1 MAAPQIT
8 TGMNSE
14 LNQIDSLPTKLKGQ
28 WKRRRFHTHLKGM
41 LWILFCIPPVW
52 LVLFGLDRI
61 LDLPRLGRW
70 SFLLIALVLI
80 GWQFFKRWFSQLE
93 PFNLLKCAS
102 QVEKYYPQL
111 GSLLINYVQINSP
124 IPQASGSQELL
135 GLVKGQAV
143 KVSESI
149 DFGKTVDFK
158 DLSNQIKLT
167 VTSVAVLLTCLLIF
181 GDSMSVAVKR
191 YLGFNL
197 PYPTDTILYEV
208 PDDMIVAQGTK
219 FSLSVK
225 AKGQVPENGVL
236 HIRDAG
242 SESWRQISLPR
253 DDKKGFVF
261 SINKTEESFDY
272 YFEVGDAF
280 SHSQREPGL
289 VTVVSPPEIIKQTLQ
304 VIPPKYTGLASY
316 EANNLSSTVPLGS
329 KLTWVVSMSLPVSES
344 SLTGPE
350 DLMIPGQIE
359 EKGKSVKFVWVANR
373 AGVYQMVAREKSMGT
388 NFQGQIHK
396 LNLREDIEP
405 RVSLISPVSDIK
417 ATSQKKLELLVRA
430 SDDYGLSEFAILYRV
445 NGEKNRHRI
454 SLGAP
459 PANDSQKDLL
469 HPRSGTWPLL
479 WNLQNDLST
488 LSEGDL
494 IEIAVE
500 VTEVAVNP
508 ESARKALSRT
518 CSVEILSVAEYQSY
532 ITARFNDLQSDLA
545 ETERRELLIKHLH
558 FFINKRK

>member
-8 TGMNSE
+8 TRMNSE
-14 LNQIDSLPTKLKGQ
+14 LNQIDSLSTKLKGQ

-102 QVEKYYPQL
+102 QVEKHFPQL

-135 GLVKGQAV
+135 GLVKVQAV

-219 FSLSVK
+219 LSLSVS

-329 KLTWVVSMSLPVSES
+329 KLTWVVTMSLPVSES
-344 SLTGPE
+344 SLIGPE
-350 DLMIPGQIE
+350 NLMISGQIQ

-469 HPRSGTWPLL
+469 YPRSGTWPLL
-479 WNLQNDLST
+479 WNLQNDLPN

-500 VTEVAVNP
+500 VTEVAANH

-532 ITARFNDLQSDLA
+532 ITTRFNDLQSDLA
-545 ETERRELLIKHLH
+545 ETERRELLIKHA
-558 FFINKRK
+558 IQASGNQ

>member
-28 WKRRRFHTHLKGM
+28 WKRERFHTHLKGM

-219 FSLSVK
+219 LSLSVK

-359 EKGKSVKFVWVANR
+359 EKGKSVKFTWVANR
-373 AGVYQMVAREKSMGT
+373 AGVYQMVAREKSIGT
-388 NFQGQIHK
+388 NFKGQIHK

-430 SDDYGLSEFAILYRV
+430 SDDYGLSEFAILYRL

-469 HPRSGTWPLL
+469 YPRSGTWPLL
-479 WNLQNDLST
+479 WNLQNDLPN

-500 VTEVAVNP
+500 VTEVAANH

-532 ITARFNDLQSDLA
+532 ITTRFNDLQSDLA
-545 ETERRELLIKHLH
+545 ETERRELLIKHA
-558 FFINKRK
+558 IQASGNQ

>member
-8 TGMNSE
+8 TRMNSE

-197 PYPTDTILYEV
+197 QYPTDTILYEV

-236 HIRDAG
+236 HIRDVG

-316 EANNLSSTVPLGS
+316 DANNLSSTVPLGS

-344 SLTGPE
+344 RLTGPE

-359 EKGKSVKFVWVANR
+359 EKGKSVKFTWVANR
-373 AGVYQMVAREKSMGT
+373 AGVYQMVAREKSIGT
-388 NFQGQIHK
+388 NFKGQIHK

-445 NGEKNRHRI
+445 NGEKNRHGI

-469 HPRSGTWPLL
+469 YPRSGTWPLL

-508 ESARKALSRT
+508 KSARKALSRT

-532 ITARFNDLQSDLA
+532 ITGRFNDLQSDLA
-545 ETERRELLIKHLH
+545 ETERRELLIRHA
-558 FFINKRK
+558 IQASGNQ

>member
-219 FSLSVK
+219 LSLSVK

-350 DLMIPGQIE
+350 DLMIPGQIQ

-479 WNLQNDLST
+479 WNLQNDLPN

-500 VTEVAVNP
+500 VTEVAANH

-532 ITARFNDLQSDLA
+532 ITTRFNDLQSDLA
-545 ETERRELLIKHLH
+545 ETERRELLIKHA
-558 FFINKRK
+558 IQASGNQ

>member
-102 QVEKYYPQL
+102 QVEKHYPQL

-350 DLMIPGQIE
+350 DLMIPGQIQ

-430 SDDYGLSEFAILYRV
+430 SDDYGLSKFAILYRV

-469 HPRSGTWPLL
+469 YPRSGTWPLL
-479 WNLQNDLST
+479 WNLQNDLPN

-500 VTEVAVNP
+500 VTEVAAHH

-532 ITARFNDLQSDLA
+532 ITGRFNDLQSDLA
-545 ETERRELLIKHLH
+545 ETERRELLIKHA
-558 FFINKRK
+558 IQASGNQ

>member
-8 TGMNSE
+8 TGVNSE

-350 DLMIPGQIE
+350 DLMIPGQIQ

-469 HPRSGTWPLL
+469 YPRSGTWPLL
-479 WNLQNDLST
+479 WNLQNDLPN

-500 VTEVAVNP
+500 VTEVAAHH

-532 ITARFNDLQSDLA
+532 ITTRFNDLQSDLA
-545 ETERRELLIKHLH
+545 ETERRELLIKHA
-558 FFINKRK
+558 IQASGNQ

>member
-93 PFNLLKCAS
+93 PFNLLKCAG

-219 FSLSVK
+219 LSLSVN

-350 DLMIPGQIE
+350 DLMIPGQIQ

-469 HPRSGTWPLL
+469 YPRSGTWPLL
-479 WNLQNDLST
+479 WNLQNDLPN

-500 VTEVAVNP
+500 VTEVAANH

-532 ITARFNDLQSDLA
+532 ITTRFNDLQSDLA
-545 ETERRELLIKHLH
+545 ETERRELLIKHA
-558 FFINKRK
+558 IQASGNQ

>member
-167 VTSVAVLLTCLLIF
+167 ATSVAVLLTCLLIF

-197 PYPTDTILYEV
+197 TYPTDTILYEV

-219 FSLSVK
+219 LSLSVK

-316 EANNLSSTVPLGS
+316 DANNLSSTVPLGS

-350 DLMIPGQIE
+350 DLMIPGQIQ

-469 HPRSGTWPLL
+469 YPRSGTWPLL
-479 WNLQNDLST
+479 WNLQNDLPN

-500 VTEVAVNP
+500 VTEVAANH

-532 ITARFNDLQSDLA
+532 ITTRFNDLQSDLA
-545 ETERRELLIKHLH
+545 ETERRELLIKHA
-558 FFINKRK
+558 IQASGNQ

>member
-219 FSLSVK
+219 LSLSVN

-304 VIPPKYTGLASY
+304 VTPPKYTGLASY

-344 SLTGPE
+344 RLTGPE

-359 EKGKSVKFVWVANR
+359 EKGKSVKFTWVANR

-469 HPRSGTWPLL
+469 YPRSGTWPLL
-479 WNLQNDLST
+479 WNLQNDLPN

-500 VTEVAVNP
+500 VTEVAANH

-532 ITARFNDLQSDLA
+532 ITTRFNDLQSDLA
-545 ETERRELLIKHLH
+545 ETERRELLIKHA
-558 FFINKRK
+558 IQASGNQ

>member
-350 DLMIPGQIE
+350 DLMIPGQIQ

-469 HPRSGTWPLL
+469 YPRSGTWPLL
-479 WNLQNDLST
+479 WNLQNDLPN

-500 VTEVAVNP
+500 VTEVAANH

-532 ITARFNDLQSDLA
+532 ITGRFNDLQSDLA
-545 ETERRELLIKHLH
+545 ETERRELLIKHA
-558 FFINKRK
+558 IQASGNQ

>member
-102 QVEKYYPQL
+102 QVEKHYPQL

-219 FSLSVK
+219 LSLSVK

-329 KLTWVVSMSLPVSES
+329 KLTWVVTMSLPVSES
-344 SLTGPE
+344 SLIGPE
-350 DLMIPGQIE
+350 NLMISGQIQ

-430 SDDYGLSEFAILYRV
+430 SDDYGLSEFVILYRV

-469 HPRSGTWPLL
+469 YPRSGTWPLL
-479 WNLQNDLST
+479 WNLQNDLPN

-500 VTEVAVNP
+500 VTEVAANH

-532 ITARFNDLQSDLA
+532 ITTRFNDLQSDLA
-545 ETERRELLIKHLH
+545 ETERRELLIKHA
-558 FFINKRK
+558 IQASGNQ

>member
-1 MAAPQIT
+1 
-8 TGMNSE
+8 MNSE

-219 FSLSVK
+219 LSLSVK

-469 HPRSGTWPLL
+469 YPRSGTWPLL
-479 WNLQNDLST
+479 WNLQNDLPN

-500 VTEVAVNP
+500 VTEVAANH

-532 ITARFNDLQSDLA
+532 ITARFNDLQTDLA
-545 ETERRELLIKHLH
+545 ETERRELLIKQA
-558 FFINKRK
+558 IQASGNQ

>member
-1 MAAPQIT
+1 
-8 TGMNSE
+8 MNSE

-93 PFNLLKCAS
+93 PFNILKCAS
-102 QVEKYYPQL
+102 QVEKHFPQL

-191 YLGFNL
+191 YFGFNL
-197 PYPTDTILYEV
+197 QYPTDTILYEV

-316 EANNLSSTVPLGS
+316 GANNLSSTVPLGS

-350 DLMIPGQIE
+350 ELMIPGQIE

-373 AGVYQMVAREKSMGT
+373 AGVYQIVAREKSIGT

-405 RVSLISPVSDIK
+405 RVSLISPVSDVK
-417 ATSQKKLELLVRA
+417 STSQKKLELLVRA

-469 HPRSGTWPLL
+469 YPRSGTWPLL
-479 WNLQNDLST
+479 WNLQKDLSN

-545 ETERRELLIKHLH
+545 ETERRELLIKHA
-558 FFINKRK
+558 IQASGNQ

>member
-8 TGMNSE
+8 TRMNSE

-143 KVSESI
+143 KASESI

-158 DLSNQIKLT
+158 DLGNQIKLT
-167 VTSVAVLLTCLLIF
+167 VTSVAVLSTCLLIF
-181 GDSMSVAVKR
+181 GDSMSVSVKR

-197 PYPTDTILYEV
+197 TYPTDTILYEV

-219 FSLSVK
+219 LSLSVK

-242 SESWRQISLPR
+242 GESWRQISLPR

-304 VIPPKYTGLASY
+304 VTPPKYTGLATF
-316 EANNLSSTVPLGS
+316 EANNLSTTVPLGS

-344 SLTGPE
+344 RLTGPE

-359 EKGKSVKFVWVANR
+359 EKGKTVKFTWVANR
-373 AGVYQMVAREKSMGT
+373 AGVYQMVAREKSIGT
-388 NFQGQIHK
+388 NFKGQIHK

-430 SDDYGLSEFAILYRV
+430 SDDYGLSEFVILYRV

-469 HPRSGTWPLL
+469 YPRSGTWPLL
-479 WNLQNDLST
+479 WNLQNDLSN

-532 ITARFNDLQSDLA
+532 ITTRFNELQSDLA
-545 ETERRELLIKHLH
+545 ETERRELLIKHA
-558 FFINKRK
+558 IQASGNQ

>member
-350 DLMIPGQIE
+350 DLMIPGQIQ

-469 HPRSGTWPLL
+469 YPRSGTWPLL
-479 WNLQNDLST
+479 WNLQNDLPN

-500 VTEVAVNP
+500 VTEVAANH

-532 ITARFNDLQSDLA
+532 ITTRFNDLQSDLA
-545 ETERRELLIKHLH
+545 ETERRELLIKHAVQASG
-558 FFINKRK
+558 NQ

>member
-1 MAAPQIT
+1 
-8 TGMNSE
+8 MNSE

-102 QVEKYYPQL
+102 QVEKHYPQL

-208 PDDMIVAQGTK
+208 QDDMIVAQGTK
-219 FSLSVK
+219 LSLSVN

-304 VIPPKYTGLASY
+304 VTPPKYTGLASY

-344 SLTGPE
+344 RLTGPE

-359 EKGKSVKFVWVANR
+359 EKGKSVKFTWVANR
-373 AGVYQMVAREKSMGT
+373 AGVYQMVAREKSIGT
-388 NFQGQIHK
+388 NFKGQIHK
-396 LNLREDIEP
+396 LNLRDDIEP

-469 HPRSGTWPLL
+469 YPRSGTWPLL
-479 WNLQNDLST
+479 WNLQNDLPN

-500 VTEVAVNP
+500 VTEVAANP
-508 ESARKALSRT
+508 ESARKALSRI

-532 ITARFNDLQSDLA
+532 ITTRFNDLQSDLA
-545 ETERRELLIKHLH
+545 ETERRELLIRHA
-558 FFINKRK
+558 IQASGNQ

>member
-102 QVEKYYPQL
+102 QVEKHFPQL

-329 KLTWVVSMSLPVSES
+329 KLTWVVTMSLPVSES

-350 DLMIPGQIE
+350 DLMIPGQIQ

-469 HPRSGTWPLL
+469 YPRSGTWPLL
-479 WNLQNDLST
+479 WNLQNDLPN

-500 VTEVAVNP
+500 VTEVAANY

-532 ITARFNDLQSDLA
+532 ITGRFNDLQSDLA
-545 ETERRELLIKHLH
+545 ETERRELLIKHA
-558 FFINKRK
+558 IQASGNQ

>member
-219 FSLSVK
+219 LSLSVN

-469 HPRSGTWPLL
+469 YPRSGTWPLL
-479 WNLQNDLST
+479 WNLQNDLPN

-500 VTEVAVNP
+500 VTEVAANH

-532 ITARFNDLQSDLA
+532 ITTRFNDLQSDLA
-545 ETERRELLIKHLH
+545 ETERRELLIKHA
-558 FFINKRK
+558 IQASGNQ

>member
-329 KLTWVVSMSLPVSES
+329 KLTWVVTMSLPVSES
-344 SLTGPE
+344 SLIGPE
-350 DLMIPGQIE
+350 NLMISGQIQ

-373 AGVYQMVAREKSMGT
+373 AGVYQMVAREKSIGT
-388 NFQGQIHK
+388 NFKGQIHK

-469 HPRSGTWPLL
+469 YPRSGTWPLL
-479 WNLQNDLST
+479 WNLQNDLPN

-500 VTEVAVNP
+500 VTEVAANH

-532 ITARFNDLQSDLA
+532 ITTRFNDLQSDLA
-545 ETERRELLIKHLH
+545 ETERRELLIKHA
-558 FFINKRK
+558 IQASGNQ

>member
-93 PFNLLKCAS
+93 PFNLLKCAG

-208 PDDMIVAQGTK
+208 PDDIIVAQGTK
-219 FSLSVK
+219 LSLSVN

-350 DLMIPGQIE
+350 DLMIPGQIQ
-359 EKGKSVKFVWVANR
+359 EKSKSVKFVWVANR

-388 NFQGQIHK
+388 NFQGQIHR

-479 WNLQNDLST
+479 WNLQNDLPN

-500 VTEVAVNP
+500 VTEVAANH

-532 ITARFNDLQSDLA
+532 ITGRFNDLQSDLA
-545 ETERRELLIKHLH
+545 ETERRELLIKHA
-558 FFINKRK
+558 IQASGNQ

>member
-80 GWQFFKRWFSQLE
+80 GWQFFRRWFSQLE

-219 FSLSVK
+219 LSLSVN

-350 DLMIPGQIE
+350 DLMIPGQIQ

-469 HPRSGTWPLL
+469 YPRSGTWPLL
-479 WNLQNDLST
+479 WNLQNDLPN

-500 VTEVAVNP
+500 VTEVAANH

-532 ITARFNDLQSDLA
+532 ITTRFNDLQSDLA
-545 ETERRELLIKHLH
+545 ETERRELLIKHA
-558 FFINKRK
+558 IQASGNQ

>member
-469 HPRSGTWPLL
+469 YPRSGTWPLL
-479 WNLQNDLST
+479 WNLQNDLPN

-500 VTEVAVNP
+500 VTEVAANH

-532 ITARFNDLQSDLA
+532 ITTRFNELQSDLA
-545 ETERRELLIKHLH
+545 ETERRELLIKHA
-558 FFINKRK
+558 IQASGNQ

>member
-1 MAAPQIT
+1 
-8 TGMNSE
+8 MNSE

-102 QVEKYYPQL
+102 QVEKHYPQL

-219 FSLSVK
+219 LSLSVN

-350 DLMIPGQIE
+350 DLMIPGQIQ

-396 LNLREDIEP
+396 LNLRDDIEP

-469 HPRSGTWPLL
+469 YPRSGTWPLL
-479 WNLQNDLST
+479 WNLQNDLPN

-500 VTEVAVNP
+500 VTEVAANH

-532 ITARFNDLQSDLA
+532 ITTRFNDLQSDLA
-545 ETERRELLIKHLH
+545 ETERRELLIKHA
-558 FFINKRK
+558 IQASGNQ

>member
-93 PFNLLKCAS
+93 PFNLLKCAG

-219 FSLSVK
+219 LSLSVK

-253 DDKKGFVF
+253 DDKEGFVF

-350 DLMIPGQIE
+350 DLMIPGQIQ

-469 HPRSGTWPLL
+469 YPRSGTWPLL
-479 WNLQNDLST
+479 WNLQNDLPN

-500 VTEVAVNP
+500 VTEVAANH

-532 ITARFNDLQSDLA
+532 ITTRFNDLQSDLA
-545 ETERRELLIKHLH
+545 ETERRELLIKHA
-558 FFINKRK
+558 IQASGNQ

>member
-1 MAAPQIT
+1 
-8 TGMNSE
+8 MNSE

-329 KLTWVVSMSLPVSES
+329 KLTWVVTMSLPVSES
-344 SLTGPE
+344 SLIGPE
-350 DLMIPGQIE
+350 NLMISGQIQ

-430 SDDYGLSEFAILYRV
+430 SDDYGLSEFVILYRV

-469 HPRSGTWPLL
+469 YPRSGTWPLL
-479 WNLQNDLST
+479 WNLQNDLPN

-500 VTEVAVNP
+500 VTEVAANY

-532 ITARFNDLQSDLA
+532 ITTRFNDLQSDLA
-545 ETERRELLIKHLH
+545 ETERRELLIKHA
-558 FFINKRK
+558 IQASGNQ

>member
-219 FSLSVK
+219 LSLSVN

-350 DLMIPGQIE
+350 DLMIPGQIQ

-469 HPRSGTWPLL
+469 YPRSGTWPLL

-508 ESARKALSRT
+508 KSARKALSRT

-532 ITARFNDLQSDLA
+532 ITGRFNDLQSDLA
-545 ETERRELLIKHLH
+545 ETERRELLIKHAVQASG
-558 FFINKRK
+558 NQ

>member
-1 MAAPQIT
+1 
-8 TGMNSE
+8 MNSE

-350 DLMIPGQIE
+350 DLMIPGQIQ

-469 HPRSGTWPLL
+469 YPRSGTWPLL
-479 WNLQNDLST
+479 WNLQNDLPN

-500 VTEVAVNP
+500 VTEVAANH

-532 ITARFNDLQSDLA
+532 ITTRFNDLQSDLA
-545 ETERRELLIKHLH
+545 ETERRELLIKHA
-558 FFINKRK
+558 IQASGNQ

>member
-1 MAAPQIT
+1 
-8 TGMNSE
+8 MNSE

-350 DLMIPGQIE
+350 DLMIPGQIQ

-388 NFQGQIHK
+388 NFQGQTHK

-430 SDDYGLSEFAILYRV
+430 SDDYGLSEFC
-445 NGEKNRHRI
+445 N
-454 SLGAP
+454 SLP
-459 PANDSQKDLL
+459 
-469 HPRSGTWPLL
+469 
-479 WNLQNDLST
+479 
-488 LSEGDL
+488 SEW
-494 IEIAVE
+494 
-500 VTEVAVNP
+500 
-508 ESARKALSRT
+508 
-518 CSVEILSVAEYQSY
+518 
-532 ITARFNDLQSDLA
+532 
-545 ETERRELLIKHLH
+545 
-558 FFINKRK
+558 

>member
-191 YLGFNL
+191 YFGFNL

-373 AGVYQMVAREKSMGT
+373 AGVYQMVAREKSIGT
-388 NFQGQIHK
+388 NFKGQIHK

-469 HPRSGTWPLL
+469 YPRSGTWPLL
-479 WNLQNDLST
+479 WNLQNDLPN

-500 VTEVAVNP
+500 VTEVAANH

-532 ITARFNDLQSDLA
+532 ITTRFNDLQSDLA
-545 ETERRELLIKHLH
+545 ETERRELLIKHA
-558 FFINKRK
+558 IQASGNQ

>member
-80 GWQFFKRWFSQLE
+80 GWQFFKRWLSQLE

-167 VTSVAVLLTCLLIF
+167 ITSVAVLLTCLLIF

-191 YLGFNL
+191 YFGFNL
-197 PYPTDTILYEV
+197 QYPTDTILYEV

-253 DDKKGFVF
+253 DEKKGFEF

-304 VIPPKYTGLASY
+304 VTPPKYTGLATF
-316 EANNLSSTVPLGS
+316 EANNLSTTVPLGS

-344 SLTGPE
+344 RLTGPE

-359 EKGKSVKFVWVANR
+359 EKGKSVKFTWVANR

-388 NFQGQIHK
+388 NFKGQIHK

-445 NGEKNRHRI
+445 NGEKSRHRI

-469 HPRSGTWPLL
+469 YPRSGTWPLL
-479 WNLQNDLST
+479 WNLQNDLPN

-500 VTEVAVNP
+500 VTEVAANN

-532 ITARFNDLQSDLA
+532 ITTRFNELQSDLA
-545 ETERRELLIKHLH
+545 ETERRELLIRHA
-558 FFINKRK
+558 IQASGNQ

>member
-102 QVEKYYPQL
+102 QVEKHFPQL

-167 VTSVAVLLTCLLIF
+167 ATSVAVLLTCLLIF

-197 PYPTDTILYEV
+197 TYPTDTILYEV

-219 FSLSVK
+219 LSLSVK

-289 VTVVSPPEIIKQTLQ
+289 VTVVLPPEIIKQTLQ

-388 NFQGQIHK
+388 NFQGQTHK

-469 HPRSGTWPLL
+469 YPRSGTWPLL
-479 WNLQNDLST
+479 WNLRNDLPN

-532 ITARFNDLQSDLA
+532 ITGRFNDLQSDLA
-545 ETERRELLIKHLH
+545 ETERRELLIKQA
-558 FFINKRK
+558 IQASGNQ

>member
-167 VTSVAVLLTCLLIF
+167 VTSVAVLLTYLLIF

-316 EANNLSSTVPLGS
+316 DANNLSSTVPLGS

-469 HPRSGTWPLL
+469 YPRSGTWPLL
-479 WNLQNDLST
+479 WNLQNDLPN

-500 VTEVAVNP
+500 VTEVAANH

-532 ITARFNDLQSDLA
+532 ITTRFNDLQSDLA
-545 ETERRELLIKHLH
+545 ETERRELLIKHA
-558 FFINKRK
+558 IQASGNQ

>member
-93 PFNLLKCAS
+93 PFNLLKCAG

-219 FSLSVK
+219 LSLSVN

-280 SHSQREPGL
+280 SHSLREPGL

-350 DLMIPGQIE
+350 DLMIPGQIQ

-388 NFQGQIHK
+388 NFQGQTHK

-479 WNLQNDLST
+479 WNLQNDLPN

-500 VTEVAVNP
+500 VTEVAAHH

-532 ITARFNDLQSDLA
+532 ITGRFNDLQSDLA
-545 ETERRELLIKHLH
+545 ETERRELLIKHALQASG
-558 FFINKRK
+558 NQ

>member
-344 SLTGPE
+344 RLTGPE

-469 HPRSGTWPLL
+469 YPRSGTWPLL
-479 WNLQNDLST
+479 WNLQNDLPN

-500 VTEVAVNP
+500 VTEVAANP

-518 CSVEILSVAEYQSY
+518 FSVEILSVAEYQSY
-532 ITARFNDLQSDLA
+532 ITTRFNDLQSDLA
-545 ETERRELLIKHLH
+545 ETERRELLIKHA
-558 FFINKRK
+558 IQASGNQ

>member
-350 DLMIPGQIE
+350 DLMIPGQIQ

-469 HPRSGTWPLL
+469 YPRSGTWPLL
-479 WNLQNDLST
+479 WNLQNDLPN

-500 VTEVAVNP
+500 VTEVAANH

-532 ITARFNDLQSDLA
+532 ITTRFNDLQSDLA
-545 ETERRELLIKHLH
+545 ETERRELLIKHA
-558 FFINKRK
+558 IQASGNQ

>member
-102 QVEKYYPQL
+102 QVEKHYPQL

-350 DLMIPGQIE
+350 DLMIPGQIQ

-469 HPRSGTWPLL
+469 YPRSGTWPLL
-479 WNLQNDLST
+479 WNLQNDLPN

-500 VTEVAVNP
+500 VTEVAANH

-532 ITARFNDLQSDLA
+532 ITTRFNDLQSDLA
-545 ETERRELLIKHLH
+545 ETERRELLIKHA
-558 FFINKRK
+558 IQASGNQ

>member
-253 DDKKGFVF
+253 DDKKGFEF

-329 KLTWVVSMSLPVSES
+329 KLTWVVTMSLPVSES
-344 SLTGPE
+344 SLIGPE
-350 DLMIPGQIE
+350 NLMISGQIQ

-469 HPRSGTWPLL
+469 YPRSGTWPLL
-479 WNLQNDLST
+479 WNLQNDLPN

-500 VTEVAVNP
+500 VTEVAANY

-532 ITARFNDLQSDLA
+532 ITTRFNDLQSDLA
-545 ETERRELLIKHLH
+545 ETERRELLIRHA
-558 FFINKRK
+558 IQASGNQ

>member
-1 MAAPQIT
+1 MVAAPQIT

-93 PFNLLKCAS
+93 PFNLLKCAG

-219 FSLSVK
+219 LSLSVN

-350 DLMIPGQIE
+350 DLMIPGQIQ

-388 NFQGQIHK
+388 NFQGQIHR

-479 WNLQNDLST
+479 WNLQNDLPN

-500 VTEVAVNP
+500 VTEVAANH

-532 ITARFNDLQSDLA
+532 ITGRFNDLQSDLA
-545 ETERRELLIKHLH
+545 ETERRELLIKHA
-558 FFINKRK
+558 IQASGNQ